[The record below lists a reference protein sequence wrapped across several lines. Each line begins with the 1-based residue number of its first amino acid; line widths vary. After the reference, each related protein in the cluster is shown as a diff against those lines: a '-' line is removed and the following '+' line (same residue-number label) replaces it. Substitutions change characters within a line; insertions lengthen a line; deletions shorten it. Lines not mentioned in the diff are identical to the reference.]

1 MDTFRHVTIA
11 AAAML
16 ISACSQRGETLP
28 QCFSKI
34 QPSMRAIAM
43 AGNRGIYKGGEI
55 EITHALCSRNDDRL
69 DVAERLLSA
78 NGYSSDR
85 HIDEVGKC
93 IDIQMKSALT
103 GAALQRQLTTFCGI
117 AAAARVTYRSWSAN
131 IGQRSLY
138 VSGTYTS
145 LTNENELPM
154 PR

>member
-1 MDTFRHVTIA
+1 
-11 AAAML
+11 
-16 ISACSQRGETLP
+16 
-28 QCFSKI
+28 
-34 QPSMRAIAM
+34 
-43 AGNRGIYKGGEI
+43 
-55 EITHALCSRNDDRL
+55 
-69 DVAERLLSA
+69 
-78 NGYSSDR
+78 
-85 HIDEVGKC
+85 
-93 IDIQMKSALT
+93 MKSALT